1 MKKNLRKRRAL
12 EMDKLLEFLSFADPN
27 VRTVSFGTMFLGM
40 SASIVG
46 TFAFLRKRALVGDA
60 IAHAILPGIAIAFM
74 LFQTKNPFV
83 LMGGALISGW
93 LAILLI
99 EYLTKS
105 TKLKPDTTIGLVLS
119 VFFGI
124 GILLLTTIQHSGM
137 GNQSGLDQFL
147 FGKAASMTESD
158 LIAYS
163 AVAGLL
169 LIVVAVFFK
178 EFKIL
183 CFNPDFAKSAGLP
196 VRSLNFILSTIT
208 VLAISIGIQSVGVV
222 LMAALLIT
230 PSAAARSWTSNLL
243 VMIVLAGLAGA
254 FSGLVGS
261 YISYTAPNMPTG
273 PWIVMCLSL
282 LAMISLFFAPK
293 RGVVARLLQQRKNQ
307 RKILSENLLKSF
319 YHLSE
324 NSDFKTQAFKKEELL
339 QKRRF
344 SDGEF
349 SKAIQ
354 TLKRKYFVIPS
365 GTVFSLSDKGM
376 KEAKRIVRLH
386 RLWEMY
392 LTERM
397 RLKADHIH
405 PNAETIEH
413 IITPEIEKLLLK
425 ELGHPEMD
433 PHSSPIPY
441 SN

>member
-1 MKKNLRKRRAL
+1 
-12 EMDKLLEFLSFADPN
+12 MDKLLEFLSFADPN
-27 VRTVSFGTMFLGM
+27 VRTVSFGTLFLGM
-40 SASIVG
+40 CASVVG
-46 TFAFLRKRALVGDA
+46 SFAFLRKRSLIGDA
-60 IAHAILPGIAIAFM
+60 VAHAILPGIAIAFM

-83 LMGGALISGW
+83 LMGGALLSGW

-99 EYLTKS
+99 EYLSKNS
-105 TKLKPDTTIGLVLS
+105 KLKPDTTIGLVLS

-124 GILLLTTIQHSGM
+124 GILLLTSIQHSGA
-137 GNQSGLDQFL
+137 GNQAGLDQFL

-163 AVAGLL
+163 SVAAFLL
-169 LIVVAVFFK
+169 LITVLFFK

-196 VRSLNFILSTIT
+196 IRKLNFILSTIT

-230 PSAAARSWTSNLL
+230 PSAIARSWTNSLII
-243 VMIVLAGLAGA
+243 MIVIAGLTGA

-261 YISYTAPNMPTG
+261 YISYAAPNMPTG
-273 PWIVMCLSL
+273 PWIVMCLSIM
-282 LAMISLFFAPK
+282 AMFSLFLAPK
-293 RGVVARLLQQRKNQ
+293 RGVLARLLQQRKN
-307 RKILSENLLKSF
+307 RKKILSENLLKSF

-324 NSDFKTQAFKKEELL
+324 RSQFKSLEFKKEELL
-339 QKRRF
+339 EMRRF
-344 SDGEF
+344 SEGEF
-349 SKAIQ
+349 SLAIQ
-354 TLKRKYFVIPS
+354 TLKKKYFVIPKNHFY
-365 GTVFSLSDKGM
+365 GLSLKGM
-376 KEAKRIVRLH
+376 EEAKRVVRLH

-397 RLKADHIH
+397 RLKSDHIH

-413 IITPEIEKLLLK
+413 IITPEIEELLLR
-425 ELGHPEMD
+425 ELGYPEVD

-441 SN
+441 PQ

>member
-1 MKKNLRKRRAL
+1 
-12 EMDKLLEFLSFADPN
+12 MDKLLEFLSFADPN

-46 TFAFLRKRALVGDA
+46 TFAFLRKRSLIGDA
-60 IAHAILPGIAIAFM
+60 VAHAILPGIAIAFM

-83 LMGGALISGW
+83 LMGGALVSGW

-124 GILLLTTIQHSGM
+124 GILLLTTIQHSGQ

-147 FGKAASMTESD
+147 FGKAASMTQSD

-163 AVAGLL
+163 SVAGVL
-169 LIVVAVFFK
+169 LIVTAFFFK

-196 VRSLNFILSTIT
+196 IRSLNFILSTIT

-230 PSAAARSWTSNLL
+230 PAAAARSWTSNLL
-243 VMIVLAGLAGA
+243 IMIVLAGLAGA

-282 LAMISLFFAPK
+282 IALVSLFFAPE
-293 RGVVARLLQQRKNQ
+293 RGVMARLLQQRKN
-307 RKILSENLLKSF
+307 RTKILSENLLKSF

-324 NSDFKTQAFKKEELL
+324 KQSFKIKEFKKEELL
-339 QKRRF
+339 EKRRF
-344 SDGEF
+344 TDSEF
-349 SKAIQ
+349 GNAIK
-354 TLKRKYFVIPS
+354 TLKRKYFVIAK
-365 GTVFSLSDKGM
+365 GAIFSLSDKGM
-376 KEAKRIVRLH
+376 EEAKRIVRLH

-413 IITPEIEKLLLK
+413 IISPEIEELLLK
-425 ELGHPEMD
+425 ELGYPEMD

-441 SN
+441 NK

>member
-1 MKKNLRKRRAL
+1 
-12 EMDKLLEFLSFADPN
+12 MDSLLEFLSFSDPN
-27 VRTVSFGTMFLGM
+27 VRVVTFGTIFLGM
-40 SASIVG
+40 SASMVG
-46 TFAFLRKRALVGDA
+46 SFAFLRKRSLIGDA
-60 IAHAILPGIAIAFM
+60 VAHAILPGIAVAFM

-124 GILLLTTIQHSGM
+124 GIMLLTSIQHSGS
-137 GNQSGLDQFL
+137 GNQAGLDQFL
-147 FGKAASMTESD
+147 FGKAAAMTESD

-163 AVAGLL
+163 IVAVVLL
-169 LIVVAVFFK
+169 LIVSLFYK

-183 CFNPDFAKSAGLP
+183 CFNPDFAEAAGLP
-196 VRSLNFILSTIT
+196 VKTLQFILSTIT

-230 PSAAARSWTSNLL
+230 PSATARSWTEKLAT
-243 VMIVLAGLAGA
+243 MIILAGLAGA

-261 YISYTAPNMPTG
+261 YISFTAPNMPTG

-282 LAMISLFFAPK
+282 MAMLSLFFAPK
-293 RGVVARLLQQRKNQ
+293 RGVLARIRQQRKN
-307 RKILSENLLKSF
+307 REKIVSENLLKTF
-319 YHLSE
+319 YHLLEDSRDKEKSFTKEDLLGKRQFSE
-324 NSDFKTQAFKKEELL
+324 N
-339 QKRRF
+339 
-344 SDGEF
+344 EF
-349 SKAIQ
+349 TMAMN
-354 TLKRKYFVIPS
+354 TLERKYFVIS
-365 GTVFSLSDKGM
+365 KGDLLALSEQGLV
-376 KEAKRIVRLH
+376 EAQRVVRLH

-397 RLKADHIH
+397 HLKADHIH

-413 IITPEIEKLLLK
+413 IITPEIEELLLR
-425 ELGHPEMD
+425 ELDYPTED

-441 SN
+441 KQ